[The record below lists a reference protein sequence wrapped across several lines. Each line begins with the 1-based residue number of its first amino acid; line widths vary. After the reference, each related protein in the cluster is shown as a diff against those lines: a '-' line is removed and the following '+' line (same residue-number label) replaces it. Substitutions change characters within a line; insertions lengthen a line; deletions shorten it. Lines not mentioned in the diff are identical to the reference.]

1 MHFFL
6 AHYRAGAPLPTRS
19 AEDQAVEVVEMAL
32 DDLARGADSG
42 ELDDVKTLF
51 LVQTLSLRQP
61 GLFG

>member
-6 AHYRAGAPLPTRS
+6 AHYRAGATLAARS

-32 DDLARGADSG
+32 DDLARSADNG
-42 ELDDVKTLF
+42 QLDDVKTLL
-51 LVQTLSLRQP
+51 LVQTLRLRQP